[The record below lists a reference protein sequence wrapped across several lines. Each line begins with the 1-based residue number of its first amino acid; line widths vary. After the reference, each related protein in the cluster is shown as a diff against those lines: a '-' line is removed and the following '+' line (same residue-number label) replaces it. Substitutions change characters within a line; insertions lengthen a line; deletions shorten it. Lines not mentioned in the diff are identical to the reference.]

1 MLQVTNT
8 SMQTPGSSSTNTRD
22 SILLSTVHQGKQQQS
37 PVCGLNR
44 ATSDENLL
52 RAIEDLARTPPDTAA
67 EYCVSPSYAAISA
80 TAQQR
85 SSNNS
90 SGGNGEKKCSLYKR
104 ILQEAAYTLP
114 RTPNLP
120 HRARVSHT
128 PGMGVLRVCSEAN
141 EDLDLPLATH
151 VPPSASTTP
160 KQQHTH
166 SEPPTYDVETGQ
178 HSSALG
184 SDIAGINN
192 LLYWVQSTNTDA
204 PTPQQRD
211 RGARKRSS
219 SRCTRSKRKRKKTR
233 STKAEMRAETS

>member
-1 MLQVTNT
+1 
-8 SMQTPGSSSTNTRD
+8 MQTPGSSSTNTRD

-44 ATSDENLL
+44 TSSDENLL
-52 RAIEDLARTPPDTAA
+52 RVIEDLTRTPPDTAA

-80 TAQQR
+80 KAQQR
-85 SSNNS
+85 SS
-90 SGGNGEKKCSLYKR
+90 GNGEKKCSLYTR

-141 EDLDLPLATH
+141 EELDLPLATH

-184 SDIAGINN
+184 SGMAGTK
-192 LLYWVQSTNTDA
+192 LLALLVPKY
-204 PTPQQRD
+204 
-211 RGARKRSS
+211 KF
-219 SRCTRSKRKRKKTR
+219 
-233 STKAEMRAETS
+233 